1 MEQKKVERKILI
13 TNKLGIHARAAAKFV
28 ELTSKCGSKFI
39 VKKGS
44 KVVNGSSLLGLMTL
58 AASKGTEIKVQCI
71 GSNSEKDLN
80 KLISLIKNNFGEE
93 KPLSENTD
101 KELVLKLSA
110 LIIASDGMITDV
122 EKTTFKNIRN
132 FLGEKEYKYK
142 DIMSEGE
149 LDRDKILEQEL
160 KIMNL
165 LPPIESIN

>member
-1 MEQKKVERKILI
+1 MNAEIQNMIGVLIHVAKSDEFLDHEEKNVLKNIIYRYSIDSDDLVKIKNTQENL
-13 TNKLGIHARAAAKFV
+13 
-28 ELTSKCGSKFI
+28 
-39 VKKGS
+39 
-44 KVVNGSSLLGLMTL
+44 
-58 AASKGTEIKVQCI
+58 
-71 GSNSEKDLN
+71 SEKLL
-80 KLISLIKNNFGEE
+80 KVKT
-93 KPLSENTD
+93 PEN

>member
-1 MEQKKVERKILI
+1 MNAEIQNMIGVLIHVAKSDEFLDHKEKKVLKNIIFRYSVDSEDLKKIKSTQENL
-13 TNKLGIHARAAAKFV
+13 
-28 ELTSKCGSKFI
+28 
-39 VKKGS
+39 
-44 KVVNGSSLLGLMTL
+44 
-58 AASKGTEIKVQCI
+58 
-71 GSNSEKDLN
+71 SEKLL
-80 KLISLIKNNFGEE
+80 KVKTPKN
-93 KPLSENTD
+93 
-101 KELVLKLSA
+101 KELVVKLSA

>member
-1 MEQKKVERKILI
+1 MNAEIQNMIGVLIHVAKSDEFLDHEEKKVLKNIIYRYSVDSEDLKKIKSTQENL
-13 TNKLGIHARAAAKFV
+13 
-28 ELTSKCGSKFI
+28 
-39 VKKGS
+39 
-44 KVVNGSSLLGLMTL
+44 
-58 AASKGTEIKVQCI
+58 
-71 GSNSEKDLN
+71 SEKLL
-80 KLISLIKNNFGEE
+80 KVKT
-93 KPLSENTD
+93 PEN

-149 LDRDKILEQEL
+149 LDRDKILDQEL

-165 LPPIESIN
+165 LPPIECIN

>member
-1 MEQKKVERKILI
+1 MNAEIQNMIGVLIHVAKSDEFLDHEEKNVLKNIIYRYSVDSEDLKK
-13 TNKLGIHARAAAKFV
+13 
-28 ELTSKCGSKFI
+28 
-39 VKKGS
+39 
-44 KVVNGSSLLGLMTL
+44 
-58 AASKGTEIKVQCI
+58 IKSTQE
-71 GSNSEKDLN
+71 NLSEKLL
-80 KLISLIKNNFGEE
+80 KVKT
-93 KPLSENTD
+93 PEN
-101 KELVLKLSA
+101 KELVVKLSA

>member
-1 MEQKKVERKILI
+1 MNAEIQNMIGVLIHVAKSDEFLDHEEKKVLKNIIYRYSIDSDDLVK
-13 TNKLGIHARAAAKFV
+13 NKNTQENL
-28 ELTSKCGSKFI
+28 
-39 VKKGS
+39 
-44 KVVNGSSLLGLMTL
+44 
-58 AASKGTEIKVQCI
+58 
-71 GSNSEKDLN
+71 SEKLL
-80 KLISLIKNNFGEE
+80 KVKT
-93 KPLSENTD
+93 PEN

-160 KIMNL
+160 KIMDL

>member
-1 MEQKKVERKILI
+1 MNAEIQNMIGVLIHVAKSDEFLDHEEKKVLKNIIYRYSIDSDDLVKIKNTQENL
-13 TNKLGIHARAAAKFV
+13 
-28 ELTSKCGSKFI
+28 
-39 VKKGS
+39 
-44 KVVNGSSLLGLMTL
+44 
-58 AASKGTEIKVQCI
+58 
-71 GSNSEKDLN
+71 SEKLL
-80 KLISLIKNNFGEE
+80 KVKTL
-93 KPLSENTD
+93 EN
-101 KELVLKLSA
+101 KELVVKLSA

>member
-1 MEQKKVERKILI
+1 MNAEIQNMIGVLIHVAKSDEFLDHEEKKVLKNIIYRYSVDSEDLKKIKSTQENL
-13 TNKLGIHARAAAKFV
+13 
-28 ELTSKCGSKFI
+28 
-39 VKKGS
+39 
-44 KVVNGSSLLGLMTL
+44 
-58 AASKGTEIKVQCI
+58 
-71 GSNSEKDLN
+71 SEKLL
-80 KLISLIKNNFGEE
+80 KVKT
-93 KPLSENTD
+93 PEN

-110 LIIASDGMITDV
+110 LIITSGGMITDV

>member
-1 MEQKKVERKILI
+1 MNAEIQNMIGVLIHVAKSDEFLDHEEKKVLKNIIYRYSIDSDDLVKIKNTQENL
-13 TNKLGIHARAAAKFV
+13 
-28 ELTSKCGSKFI
+28 
-39 VKKGS
+39 
-44 KVVNGSSLLGLMTL
+44 
-58 AASKGTEIKVQCI
+58 
-71 GSNSEKDLN
+71 SEKLL
-80 KLISLIKNNFGEE
+80 KVKT
-93 KPLSENTD
+93 PEN

-149 LDRDKILEQEL
+149 LDRDKILDQEL

-165 LPPIESIN
+165 LPPIKIIN

>member
-1 MEQKKVERKILI
+1 MKIKNTQENL
-13 TNKLGIHARAAAKFV
+13 
-28 ELTSKCGSKFI
+28 
-39 VKKGS
+39 
-44 KVVNGSSLLGLMTL
+44 
-58 AASKGTEIKVQCI
+58 
-71 GSNSEKDLN
+71 SEKLL
-80 KLISLIKNNFGEE
+80 KVKT
-93 KPLSENTD
+93 PEN

-110 LIIASDGMITDV
+110 LIIASDGMITDI

>member
-1 MEQKKVERKILI
+1 MNAEIQNMIGVLIHVAKSDEFLDHEEKKVLKNIIYRYSVDSEDLKKIKSTQENL
-13 TNKLGIHARAAAKFV
+13 
-28 ELTSKCGSKFI
+28 
-39 VKKGS
+39 
-44 KVVNGSSLLGLMTL
+44 
-58 AASKGTEIKVQCI
+58 
-71 GSNSEKDLN
+71 SEKLL
-80 KLISLIKNNFGEE
+80 KVKTPKN
-93 KPLSENTD
+93 
-101 KELVLKLSA
+101 KELVVKLSA

>member
-1 MEQKKVERKILI
+1 MNAEIQNMIGVLIHVAKSDEFLDHEEKKVLKNIIFRYSVDSEDLKKIKSTQENL
-13 TNKLGIHARAAAKFV
+13 
-28 ELTSKCGSKFI
+28 
-39 VKKGS
+39 
-44 KVVNGSSLLGLMTL
+44 
-58 AASKGTEIKVQCI
+58 
-71 GSNSEKDLN
+71 SEKLL
-80 KLISLIKNNFGEE
+80 KVKTPKN
-93 KPLSENTD
+93 
-101 KELVLKLSA
+101 KELVVKLSA

>member
-1 MEQKKVERKILI
+1 MNAEIQNMIGVLIHVAKSDEFPDHEEKKVLKNIIYRYSIDSDDLVKIKNTQENL
-13 TNKLGIHARAAAKFV
+13 
-28 ELTSKCGSKFI
+28 
-39 VKKGS
+39 
-44 KVVNGSSLLGLMTL
+44 
-58 AASKGTEIKVQCI
+58 
-71 GSNSEKDLN
+71 SEKLFQV
-80 KLISLIKNNFGEE
+80 KT
-93 KPLSENTD
+93 PEN
-101 KELVLKLSA
+101 KELVVKLSA
-110 LIIASDGMITDV
+110 LIIASDGMITEV

>member
-1 MEQKKVERKILI
+1 MNAEIQNMIGVLIHVAKSDEFLDHEEKNVLKNIIYRYSIDSDDLVKIKNTQENL
-13 TNKLGIHARAAAKFV
+13 
-28 ELTSKCGSKFI
+28 
-39 VKKGS
+39 
-44 KVVNGSSLLGLMTL
+44 
-58 AASKGTEIKVQCI
+58 
-71 GSNSEKDLN
+71 SEKLL
-80 KLISLIKNNFGEE
+80 KVKT
-93 KPLSENTD
+93 PEN
-101 KELVLKLSA
+101 KELVVKLSA

-160 KIMNL
+160 KIMDL

>member
-1 MEQKKVERKILI
+1 MNAEIQNMIGVLIHVAKSDEFLDHEEKKVLKNIIYRYSVDSEDLKKIKSTQENL
-13 TNKLGIHARAAAKFV
+13 
-28 ELTSKCGSKFI
+28 
-39 VKKGS
+39 
-44 KVVNGSSLLGLMTL
+44 
-58 AASKGTEIKVQCI
+58 
-71 GSNSEKDLN
+71 SEKLL
-80 KLISLIKNNFGEE
+80 KVKT
-93 KPLSENTD
+93 PEN
-101 KELVLKLSA
+101 KELVVKLSA
-110 LIIASDGMITDV
+110 LIIASGGMITDV

>member
-1 MEQKKVERKILI
+1 MTIDDWSIMKENKMNAEIQNMIGVLIHVAKSDEFLDHEEKKVLKNIIYRYSIDSDDLVKIKNTQENL
-13 TNKLGIHARAAAKFV
+13 
-28 ELTSKCGSKFI
+28 
-39 VKKGS
+39 
-44 KVVNGSSLLGLMTL
+44 
-58 AASKGTEIKVQCI
+58 
-71 GSNSEKDLN
+71 SEKLL
-80 KLISLIKNNFGEE
+80 KVKT
-93 KPLSENTD
+93 PEN

-160 KIMNL
+160 KIMDL

>member
-1 MEQKKVERKILI
+1 MNAEIQNMIGVLIHVAKSDEFLDHEEKKVLKNIIYRCSIDSDDLVKIKNTQENL
-13 TNKLGIHARAAAKFV
+13 
-28 ELTSKCGSKFI
+28 
-39 VKKGS
+39 
-44 KVVNGSSLLGLMTL
+44 
-58 AASKGTEIKVQCI
+58 
-71 GSNSEKDLN
+71 SEKLL
-80 KLISLIKNNFGEE
+80 KVKT
-93 KPLSENTD
+93 PEN
-101 KELVLKLSA
+101 KELVVKLSA

>member
-1 MEQKKVERKILI
+1 MNAEIQNMIGVLIHVAKSDEFLDHEEKKVLKNIIYRYSVDSEDLKKIKSTQENL
-13 TNKLGIHARAAAKFV
+13 
-28 ELTSKCGSKFI
+28 
-39 VKKGS
+39 
-44 KVVNGSSLLGLMTL
+44 
-58 AASKGTEIKVQCI
+58 
-71 GSNSEKDLN
+71 SEKLL
-80 KLISLIKNNFGEE
+80 KVKT
-93 KPLSENTD
+93 PEN
-101 KELVLKLSA
+101 KELVVKLSA

-149 LDRDKILEQEL
+149 LDRDKILEHEL

>member
-1 MEQKKVERKILI
+1 MNAEIQNMIGVLIHVAKSDEFLDHEEKKVLKNIIYRYSVDSEDLKKIKSTQENL
-13 TNKLGIHARAAAKFV
+13 
-28 ELTSKCGSKFI
+28 
-39 VKKGS
+39 
-44 KVVNGSSLLGLMTL
+44 
-58 AASKGTEIKVQCI
+58 
-71 GSNSEKDLN
+71 SEKLLKVKTPGN
-80 KLISLIKNNFGEE
+80 
-93 KPLSENTD
+93 
-101 KELVLKLSA
+101 KELVVKLSA

-165 LPPIESIN
+165 LPPIKSIN

>member
-1 MEQKKVERKILI
+1 MNAEIQNMIGVLIHVAKLDEFLDHEEKKVLKNIIYRYSVDSEDLKKIKSTQENL
-13 TNKLGIHARAAAKFV
+13 
-28 ELTSKCGSKFI
+28 
-39 VKKGS
+39 
-44 KVVNGSSLLGLMTL
+44 
-58 AASKGTEIKVQCI
+58 
-71 GSNSEKDLN
+71 SEKLL
-80 KLISLIKNNFGEE
+80 KVKT
-93 KPLSENTD
+93 PEN
-101 KELVLKLSA
+101 KELVVKLSA

-149 LDRDKILEQEL
+149 LDRDKILDQEL

>member
-1 MEQKKVERKILI
+1 MNAEIQNMIGVLIHVAKSDEFLDHEEKKVLKNIIYRYSVDSEDLKKIKNTQENL
-13 TNKLGIHARAAAKFV
+13 
-28 ELTSKCGSKFI
+28 
-39 VKKGS
+39 
-44 KVVNGSSLLGLMTL
+44 
-58 AASKGTEIKVQCI
+58 
-71 GSNSEKDLN
+71 SEKLL
-80 KLISLIKNNFGEE
+80 KVKT
-93 KPLSENTD
+93 PEN
-101 KELVLKLSA
+101 KELVVKLSA

>member
-1 MEQKKVERKILI
+1 MNAEIQNMIGVLIHVAKSDEFLDHEEKKVLKNIIYRYSVDSEDLKKIKNTQENL
-13 TNKLGIHARAAAKFV
+13 
-28 ELTSKCGSKFI
+28 
-39 VKKGS
+39 
-44 KVVNGSSLLGLMTL
+44 
-58 AASKGTEIKVQCI
+58 
-71 GSNSEKDLN
+71 SEKLL
-80 KLISLIKNNFGEE
+80 KVKT
-93 KPLSENTD
+93 SEN
-101 KELVLKLSA
+101 KELVVKLSA

>member
-1 MEQKKVERKILI
+1 MNAEVQNMIGVLIHVAKSDEFLDHEEKKVLKNIIYRYSIDSDDLVKIKNTQENL
-13 TNKLGIHARAAAKFV
+13 
-28 ELTSKCGSKFI
+28 
-39 VKKGS
+39 
-44 KVVNGSSLLGLMTL
+44 
-58 AASKGTEIKVQCI
+58 
-71 GSNSEKDLN
+71 SEKLL
-80 KLISLIKNNFGEE
+80 KVKT
-93 KPLSENTD
+93 PEN
-101 KELVLKLSA
+101 KELVVKLSA

>member
-1 MEQKKVERKILI
+1 MNAEIQNMIGILIHVAKSDEFLDHEEKKVLKNIIYRYSIDSDDLVKIKNTQENL
-13 TNKLGIHARAAAKFV
+13 
-28 ELTSKCGSKFI
+28 
-39 VKKGS
+39 
-44 KVVNGSSLLGLMTL
+44 
-58 AASKGTEIKVQCI
+58 
-71 GSNSEKDLN
+71 SEKLL
-80 KLISLIKNNFGEE
+80 KVKT
-93 KPLSENTD
+93 PEN
-101 KELVLKLSA
+101 KELVVKLSA

-165 LPPIESIN
+165 LPPTESIN